1 MGLEINRYRGQ
12 SYAWALGQSEDK
24 SLYIGDLKSIKNLV
38 ESEKKWS
45 GKIKDDAQRILEEL
59 YYGKSSESR
68 YSHRN

>member
-38 ESEKKWS
+38 ESEKK
-45 GKIKDDAQRILEEL
+45 
-59 YYGKSSESR
+59 
-68 YSHRN
+68 